1 MQLSQS
7 FSIQILGFKVSGLRC
22 TDRDINS
29 RRGCLATSKRDKHFG
44 WREVPHDLLYAN
56 SANFDSP
63 PRFTSS
69 VLYEFPLQKSLR

>member
-29 RRGCLATSKRDKHFG
+29 QRGCLASSKRDKHLDGAKFQTICCMQT
-44 WREVPHDLLYAN
+44 VHFL
-56 SANFDSP
+56 S
-63 PRFTSS
+63 
-69 VLYEFPLQKSLR
+69 PLQFTISMF